1 MNRLFKKIVRG
12 LSAIEDVRAIILYG
26 SFARKEA
33 TSRSDIDLFIL
44 TTEKKTRKIIEHK
57 VIGIEREIGRGIQP
71 TIRTLKELEKTDS
84 GLLQNIFQEG
94 RVLYL
99 KEPADIPSS
108 MLLEQKPQL
117 IYSFQLSNLSQNEKA
132 KFNNEFYGRKKGKY
146 SYKGLLN
153 EIGGQKLSAGC
164 ILVSHSERQKI
175 EKFFKQF
182 KVQFSQ
188 LKVWK

>member
-12 LSAIEDVRAIILYG
+12 LSVVEDVRAIILYG

-44 TTEKKTRKIIEHK
+44 TTEKKTRKIIEDK
-57 VIGIEREIGRGIQP
+57 VIRIEREIGRSIQP
-71 TIRTLKELEKTDS
+71 TIRTLKDLEKTDS
-84 GLLQNIFQEG
+84 GLLQNVFQEG

-99 KEPADIPSS
+99 KEPTDIPSS

-117 IYSFQLSNLSQNEKA
+117 IYSFQLSNLNQNDKA
-132 KFNNEFYGRKKGKY
+132 RFNNEFYGRKKGKY

-153 EIGGQKLSAGC
+153 AIGGQKLSAGC
-164 ILVSHSERQKI
+164 VFVPHSEKQKAG
-175 EKFFKQF
+175 KFFNKF
-182 KVQFSQ
+182 KVKYEQ

>member
-1 MNRLFKKIVRG
+1 MNRIFRKIVKA
-12 LSAIEDVRAIILYG
+12 LAEIDDVRAIILYG
-26 SFARKEA
+26 SFARNEA
-33 TSRSDIDLFIL
+33 TSRSDIDLLIL
-44 TTEKKTRKIIEHK
+44 TSEKRTFKEVQNK
-57 VIGIEREIGRGIQP
+57 VIKIESDIGRNIQP
-71 TIRTLKELEKTDS
+71 TVRTLKELEKTDS

-94 RVLYL
+94 KMLYL
-99 KEPADIPSS
+99 KEPTDIPSS

-117 IYSFQLSNLSQNEKA
+117 VYSFQLSKLSQNEKA
-132 KFNNEFYGRKKGKY
+132 RFNNEFYGRKKGKY

-164 ILVSHSERQKI
+164 ILVPHSEKQKI
-175 EKFFKQF
+175 EKFFKQS

>member
-1 MNRLFKKIVRG
+1 MNRIFRKIVKT
-12 LSAIEDVRAIILYG
+12 LSEIDDARAIILYG
-26 SFARKEA
+26 SFARNEG

-44 TTEKKTRKIIEHK
+44 TSEKSTFKKVQDSVISIET
-57 VIGIEREIGRGIQP
+57 EIGRNIQP

-94 RVLYL
+94 KILYL

-108 MLLEQKPQL
+108 MLLKQKPQL
-117 IYSFQLSNLSQNEKA
+117 IYSFQISNLDQNEKV

-146 SYKGLLN
+146 IYQGLLQ

-164 ILVSHSERQKI
+164 VLVPQREKSKA
-175 EKFFKQF
+175 EKFFKKF
-182 KVQFSQ
+182 RVQFTQ

>member
-1 MNRLFKKIVRG
+1 MKRILKKILKG
-12 LSAIEDVRAIILYG
+12 LLAIEDIRAVILYG

-44 TTEKKTRKIIEHK
+44 TTEKKTEKEIEDKIIR
-57 VIGIEREIGRGIQP
+57 IESEVGRNIQP

-94 RVLYL
+94 RILYL
-99 KEPADIPSS
+99 KEPTDIPSS

-117 IYSFQLSNLSQNEKA
+117 IYSFQLSNLSQNKKA
-132 KFNNEFYGRKKGKY
+132 KFNNDFYGRKKEKY
-146 SYKGLLN
+146 SYKGILQ

-164 ILVSHSERQKI
+164 VLVPHAKKQKI

>member
-1 MNRLFKKIVRG
+1 MNRVLKKIVKG
-12 LSAIEDVRAIILYG
+12 LLPIEDIRAIILYG

-44 TTEKKTRKIIEHK
+44 TTEKKTEKEVEDKIIR
-57 VIGIEREIGRGIQP
+57 IESEAGRNIQP

-84 GLLQNIFQEG
+84 GLLQNIFREG
-94 RVLYL
+94 KVLYL
-99 KEPADIPSS
+99 KEPTDIPSS
-108 MLLEQKPQL
+108 MLLDQKPQL
-117 IYSFQLSNLSQNEKA
+117 IYSFQLSNLNQNEKA

-146 SYKGLLN
+146 SYKGLLQ

-164 ILVSHSERQKI
+164 VMIPYEQKEKI
-175 EKFFKQF
+175 EKFFKKF
-182 KVQFSQ
+182 KVKFEQ

>member
-1 MNRLFKKIVRG
+1 MNRIFRKIVKT
-12 LSAIEDVRAIILYG
+12 LSGIDDVRAIILYG
-26 SFARKEA
+26 SFARNEG
-33 TSRSDIDLFIL
+33 TSRSDIDLLIL
-44 TTEKKTRKIIEHK
+44 TSEKKTFKKVQDSVISIET
-57 VIGIEREIGRGIQP
+57 EIGRNIQP

-94 RVLYL
+94 KILYL

-117 IYSFQLSNLSQNEKA
+117 IYSFQISNLGQNEKA

-146 SYKGLLN
+146 SYKGLLQ

-164 ILVSHSERQKI
+164 VLVPQREKGKA
-175 EKFFKQF
+175 EKFFRKF
-182 KVQFSQ
+182 RVQFTQ

>member
-1 MNRLFKKIVRG
+1 MNRVLKKIVKG
-12 LSAIEDVRAIILYG
+12 LLPIEDIRAIILYG

-44 TTEKKTRKIIEHK
+44 TTEKKTEKEVEDKIIR
-57 VIGIEREIGRGIQP
+57 IESEAERNIQP

-84 GLLQNIFQEG
+84 GLLQNIFREG
-94 RVLYL
+94 KVLYL
-99 KEPADIPSS
+99 KEPTDIPSS
-108 MLLEQKPQL
+108 MLLDQKPQI
-117 IYSFQLSNLSQNEKA
+117 IYSFQLSNLNQNEKA

-146 SYKGLLN
+146 SYKGLLQ

-164 ILVSHSERQKI
+164 VMIPYEQKEKI
-175 EKFFKQF
+175 EKFFKKF
-182 KVQFSQ
+182 KVKFEQ

>member
-1 MNRLFKKIVRG
+1 MNRIFRKIVKA
-12 LSAIEDVRAIILYG
+12 LSEIDDVRAIILYG
-26 SFARKEA
+26 SFARNEA
-33 TSRSDIDLFIL
+33 TSRSDIDLLIL
-44 TTEKKTRKIIEHK
+44 TSEKGTSKEVQNK
-57 VIGIEREIGRGIQP
+57 VINIESDIGKNIQP
-71 TIRTLKELEKTDS
+71 TVRTLKELEKTDS

-94 RVLYL
+94 KILYL

-117 IYSFQLSNLSQNEKA
+117 VYSFQLSKLSQNEKA
-132 KFNNEFYGRKKGKY
+132 RFNNEFYGRKKGKY

-164 ILVSHSERQKI
+164 ILVSHSEKQKI

>member
-1 MNRLFKKIVRG
+1 MNRVIKKIVKG
-12 LSAIEDVRAIILYG
+12 LLAIEDIRAIILYG

-44 TTEKKTRKIIEHK
+44 TTEKKTEKEIEDKIIR
-57 VIGIEREIGRGIQP
+57 IELEVGRNIQP

-99 KEPADIPSS
+99 KEPTDIPSS

-117 IYSFQLSNLSQNEKA
+117 IYSFQLSDLNQNEKV
-132 KFNNEFYGRKKGKY
+132 KFNNEFYGRKKEKY
-146 SYKGLLN
+146 SYKGLLQ

-164 ILVSHSERQKI
+164 IMIPHMQKETI
-175 EKFFKQF
+175 EKFFRKF
-182 KVQFSQ
+182 KVKFEQ

>member
-1 MNRLFKKIVRG
+1 MKRILKKILKG
-12 LSAIEDVRAIILYG
+12 LLAIEDIRAVILYG

-44 TTEKKTRKIIEHK
+44 TTEKKTEKEIEDKIIR
-57 VIGIEREIGRGIQP
+57 IESEVGRNIQP

-94 RVLYL
+94 RILYL
-99 KEPADIPSS
+99 KEPTDIPSS

-117 IYSFQLSNLSQNEKA
+117 IYSFQLSNLSQNKKA
-132 KFNNEFYGRKKGKY
+132 KFNNDFYGRKKEKY
-146 SYKGLLN
+146 SYKSILQ

-164 ILVSHSERQKI
+164 VLVPHAKKQKI

>member
-1 MNRLFKKIVRG
+1 MNRVLKKIVKG
-12 LSAIEDVRAIILYG
+12 LLPIEDIRAIILYG

-44 TTEKKTRKIIEHK
+44 TTEKKTEKEVEDKIIR
-57 VIGIEREIGRGIQP
+57 IESEAGRNIQP

-84 GLLQNIFQEG
+84 GLLQNIFREG
-94 RVLYL
+94 KVLYL
-99 KEPADIPSS
+99 KEPTDIPSS
-108 MLLEQKPQL
+108 MLLDQKPQI
-117 IYSFQLSNLSQNEKA
+117 IYSFQLSNLNQNEKA

-146 SYKGLLN
+146 SYKGLLQ

-164 ILVSHSERQKI
+164 VMIPYEQKEKI
-175 EKFFKQF
+175 EKFFKKF
-182 KVQFSQ
+182 KVKFEQ

>member
-1 MNRLFKKIVRG
+1 MNRIFKKIVKELLG
-12 LSAIEDVRAIILYG
+12 INDVRAIILYG
-26 SFARKEA
+26 SFARNEA
-33 TSRSDIDLFIL
+33 TSRSDIDLLIL
-44 TTEKKTRKIIEHK
+44 TSEKRTFKEVQNK
-57 VIGIEREIGRGIQP
+57 VIKIESDIGRNIQP
-71 TIRTLKELEKTDS
+71 TVRTLKELKKTDS

-94 RVLYL
+94 KMLYL
-99 KEPADIPSS
+99 KEPTDIPSS

-117 IYSFQLSNLSQNEKA
+117 VYSFQLSKLSQNEKA
-132 KFNNEFYGRKKGKY
+132 RFNNEFYGRKKGKY

-164 ILVSHSERQKI
+164 ILVSHSEKQKI

-188 LKVWK
+188 LKVWR

>member
-1 MNRLFKKIVRG
+1 MKRILKKIVKE
-12 LSAIEDVRAIILYG
+12 LLPIEDIRAIILYG

-44 TTEKKTRKIIEHK
+44 TAEKKTEKEIEDKIIR
-57 VIGIEREIGRGIQP
+57 IESEIGRNIQP

-94 RVLYL
+94 KILYL
-99 KEPADIPSS
+99 KEPTDIPSS

-117 IYSFQLSNLSQNEKA
+117 IYLFQLSDLSQNEKA
-132 KFNNEFYGRKKGKY
+132 KFNNEFYGRKKEKY
-146 SYKGLLN
+146 SYKGMLQ

-164 ILVSHSERQKI
+164 VMIPYEQKDKI
-175 EKFFKQF
+175 EKFFRKF
-182 KVQFSQ
+182 KVKFEQ

>member
-1 MNRLFKKIVRG
+1 MNRLLKKIVKE
-12 LSAIEDVRAIILYG
+12 LLPIEDIRAVILYG

-44 TTEKKTRKIIEHK
+44 TAEKKTEKEIEDKIIK
-57 VIGIEREIGRGIQP
+57 IESEIGRNIQP

-94 RVLYL
+94 KVLYL
-99 KEPADIPSS
+99 KELTNIPSL

-117 IYSFQLSNLSQNEKA
+117 IYSFQLSNLNQNEKA
-132 KFNNEFYGRKKGKY
+132 KFNNEFYGRKKEKY
-146 SYKGLLN
+146 SYKGTLQ

-164 ILVSHSERQKI
+164 VMVPHMQKEAI
-175 EKFFKQF
+175 EKFFRKF
-182 KVQFSQ
+182 KVKFEQ